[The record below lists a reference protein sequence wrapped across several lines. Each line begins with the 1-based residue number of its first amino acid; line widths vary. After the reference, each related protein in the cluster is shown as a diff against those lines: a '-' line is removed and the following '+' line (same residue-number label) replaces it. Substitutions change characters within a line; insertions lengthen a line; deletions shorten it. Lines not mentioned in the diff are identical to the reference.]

1 MLTKLLTVET
11 IQLQEQVPTWQD
23 AITIAAQPL
32 VDNQSIRLEYIKAM
46 IASVEEFGPY
56 IVIAPLV
63 ALPHARPEEGALK
76 VGVSLLKLNQ
86 SISFSDDNEHEV
98 NLLIVLSATDNSSH
112 IGVLTA
118 LSELLGDEKI
128 IRSIIMAES
137 KSKIVQIIQSINLV
151 GVII

>member
-1 MLTKLLTVET
+1 MLTKLLTIET
-11 IQLQEQVPTWQD
+11 IQLQEHVATWQE
-23 AITIAAQPL
+23 AITLAAQPL
-32 VDNQSIRLEYIKAM
+32 VDNQSIRREYIGAM

-86 SISFSDDNEHEV
+86 SVSFSNDSEHEV

-112 IGVLTA
+112 IGLLTA
-118 LSELLGDEKI
+118 LSELLGDEEI
-128 IRSIIMAES
+128 IQSIIMAES
-137 KSKIVQIIQSINLV
+137 KSEIIQIIQSINLT
-151 GVII
+151 GV